1 MYSGALNCHTNDDR
15 RAWFAV
21 DLGVWL
27 IPSAYTLRHA
37 RGYGRSALR
46 SWQLQGSKDGLTW
59 VLLSGKWRISNVIPY
74 SHRYLLFVR
83 FLTVIRIRI
92 RFLRI
97 RIQLFNAM
105 LIRRGKRIWIRIR
118 YVDMVDK
125 NLRGFK
131 NIIKIHATVK
141 FIFCI
146 M

>member
-59 VLLSGKWRISNVIPY
+59 VLLSGKWRISNVVP
-74 SHRYLLFVR
+74 
-83 FLTVIRIRI
+83 TV
-92 RFLRI
+92 F
-97 RIQLFNAM
+97 
-105 LIRRGKRIWIRIR
+105 
-118 YVDMVDK
+118 
-125 NLRGFK
+125 
-131 NIIKIHATVK
+131 T
-141 FIFCI
+141 
-146 M
+146 